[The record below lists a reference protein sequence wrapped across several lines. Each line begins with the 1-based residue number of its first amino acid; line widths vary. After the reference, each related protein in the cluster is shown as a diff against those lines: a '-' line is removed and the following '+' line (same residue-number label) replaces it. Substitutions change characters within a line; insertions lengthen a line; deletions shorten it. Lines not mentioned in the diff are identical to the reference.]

1 MWISDIRKACPLA
14 DRAGNLVGQRMTGSS
29 ALVFVGLYVRF
40 TPTGTNWS
48 LPMADIPAWE
58 VCRQEL
64 HRSVDGLEL
73 VEQVIVNGLTLR
85 GAWAAVVAIK

>member
-1 MWISDIRKACPLA
+1 MSGFSLP
-14 DRAGNLVGQRMTGSS
+14 
-29 ALVFVGLYVRF
+29 VFVGLYVRF

-48 LPMADIPAWE
+48 LPMAEFPAWE

-64 HRSVDGLEL
+64 HRSEDGLEL

-85 GAWAAVVAIK
+85 GAWAAVVAIQ

>member
-1 MWISDIRKACPLA
+1 M
-14 DRAGNLVGQRMTGSS
+14 S
-29 ALVFVGLYVRF
+29 AFSLTVYVGLYVRF
-40 TPTGTNWS
+40 VPTGTTWS

-64 HRSVDGLEL
+64 HRSEVGLGL

-85 GAWAAVVAIK
+85 GAWAAFVAIQ

>member
-1 MWISDIRKACPLA
+1 MS
-14 DRAGNLVGQRMTGSS
+14 GSS
-29 ALVFVGLYVRF
+29 LPVYVSLYVRF
-40 TPTGTNWS
+40 TPTGANWS

-64 HRSVDGLEL
+64 HRSEDGLEL

-85 GAWAAVVAIK
+85 GAWAAVVAIQ

>member
-1 MWISDIRKACPLA
+1 
-14 DRAGNLVGQRMTGSS
+14 MTGSS

-48 LPMADIPAWE
+48 LPMAEFPAWE
-58 VCRQEL
+58 VCRQQL
-64 HRSVDGLEL
+64 LRSEDGLEL

-85 GAWAAVVAIK
+85 GAWAAVVAVQ

>member
-1 MWISDIRKACPLA
+1 MS
-14 DRAGNLVGQRMTGSS
+14 GSS
-29 ALVFVGLYVRF
+29 LPVYVGIYVRF

-64 HRSVDGLEL
+64 HRSEDGLEL
-73 VEQVIVNGLTLR
+73 VVVNGLTL
-85 GAWAAVVAIK
+85 

>member
-1 MWISDIRKACPLA
+1 MSGFSLP
-14 DRAGNLVGQRMTGSS
+14 
-29 ALVFVGLYVRF
+29 VFVALYVRF

-64 HRSVDGLEL
+64 HSSEDGLEL
-73 VEQVIVNGLTLR
+73 VAQVIVNGLTLR
-85 GAWAAVVAIK
+85 GAWAAVVAIQ

>member
-1 MWISDIRKACPLA
+1 MSGFSLP
-14 DRAGNLVGQRMTGSS
+14 
-29 ALVFVGLYVRF
+29 VFVGLYVRF

-58 VCRQEL
+58 VCRQDL
-64 HRSVDGLEL
+64 LRSEDGLEL

-85 GAWAAVVAIK
+85 GAWSAVVAIQ

>member
-1 MWISDIRKACPLA
+1 MSGFPLP
-14 DRAGNLVGQRMTGSS
+14 
-29 ALVFVGLYVRF
+29 VFVGLYVRF

-64 HRSVDGLEL
+64 HRSEDELEL

>member
-1 MWISDIRKACPLA
+1 MSGFSLP
-14 DRAGNLVGQRMTGSS
+14 
-29 ALVFVGLYVRF
+29 VFVSLYVRF
-40 TPTGTNWS
+40 TPTGTSWS

-64 HRSVDGLEL
+64 HRSEDGLEL

-85 GAWAAVVAIK
+85 GAWAAVVAIQ

>member
-1 MWISDIRKACPLA
+1 M
-14 DRAGNLVGQRMTGSS
+14 S
-29 ALVFVGLYVRF
+29 AFSLPVFVALYVRF

-48 LPMADIPAWE
+48 LPLADIPAWE

-64 HRSVDGLEL
+64 HRSEDGVEL

-85 GAWAAVVAIK
+85 GAWAAVVAIQ